1 MIPAAARSAARS
13 DGTLGVL
20 GALGLVLIV
29 VGHVIVGRVK
39 DGLHCQTQ
47 HAAGSAQR

>member
-47 HAAGSAQR
+47 HAAGSAQ